1 MWLQN
6 LTSPSGN
13 TGDAQGDSYVSI
25 ENLSGSN
32 FNDAL
37 YGSTGTNAISGGN
50 GNDILIGYGGNDT
63 LTGGAGTDRFD
74 FRSALSATT
83 NVDRITDFNVAAD
96 TMRLENAIFT
106 ALTAV
111 GTLTSAAFAANATGL
126 AGDSSDRIIYEQD
139 TGELYY
145 DANGSAAGGGIHFAT
160 VSANLLLTNTDFF
173 IF

>member
-1 MWLQN
+1 MVAR
-6 LTSPSGN
+6 LTSPSSN
-13 TGDAQGDSYVSI
+13 TGDAKGDTYVSI

-32 FNDAL
+32 FNDTL
-37 YGSTGTNAISGGN
+37 YGSNGANAISGGN

-63 LTGGAGTDRFD
+63 LTGGAGADRFD

-83 NVDRITDFNVAAD
+83 NVDRISDFNVAAD

-111 GTLTSAAFAANATGL
+111 GTLAAGAFRANSTGL
-126 AGDSSDRIIYEQD
+126 AGDSSDRIVYEKD

-145 DANGSAAGGGIHFAT
+145 DANGSGAGGGIHFAT
-160 VSANLLLTNTDFF
+160 LSANLSLTNADFF
-173 IF
+173 IV